1 MSLFSPSDIS
11 FHILTSCKLWF
22 FIYIIFVSCVSLVTS
37 FTLHL
42 MFVGLFMCVL
52 AYLKLP
58 SPNPELVNEVL
69 GELSYTKRREVGEVV
84 AHRAACLDAPEN
96 SLEAVREAAKN
107 GAKWIEFDISFTRDN
122 VGVVFHD
129 DTVDRVT
136 DGSGPIADFTLE
148 QLSRLDLSVK
158 HPKADQFND
167 ARIPTVDE
175 FVGECLKNNIKM
187 IIDLKTYTM
196 PEETVGL
203 LTSLYAKYPTLKQ
216 NSIVTS
222 FFPNLLYKLRS
233 TDANIVT
240 AISTRPGFI
249 SCVTWEGTQASIT
262 HRFTGLKHMIAV
274 ASDAVFQ
281 PLLEL
286 VLWWVLGLSAVL
298 FTRHVITRGFVDTWN
313 RRGVTVMAWTVN
325 CPKEKQFYSHVIK
338 IPVLSDTIL

>member
-1 MSLFSPSDIS
+1 MSPFSPSDIS
-11 FHILTSCKLWF
+11 FHILTSFKLWM
-22 FIYIIFVSCVSLVTS
+22 FIYIIFVSCISIVTS

-42 MFVGLFMCVL
+42 MFVGLFMCIL

-58 SPNPELVNEVL
+58 SPNVDLVNEVL
-69 GELSYTKRREVGEVV
+69 GDLSYTKRKEVGEVV

-96 SLEAVREAAKN
+96 SLEAVREAVKN

-129 DTVDRVT
+129 DIVDRVT
-136 DGSGPIADFTLE
+136 DGSGPIEDFTME
-148 QLSRLDLSVK
+148 QLSKLDLSVK
-158 HPKADQFND
+158 HPKSDKFSV
-167 ARIPTVDE
+167 ARIPRVDQ
-175 FVGECLKNNIKM
+175 FVEECLKHNIKM
-187 IIDLKTYTM
+187 IIGLKTYTM

-203 LTSLYAKYPTLKQ
+203 LTSLYSKYPTLKR
-216 NSIVTS
+216 NSFVTS

-233 TDANIVT
+233 SDPDIVT

-262 HRFTGLKHMIAV
+262 HRFTGVKHLIAV
-274 ASDAVFQ
+274 ISDAIFQ

-286 VLWWVLGLSAVL
+286 VMWWVLGLSAVL
-298 FTRHVITRGFVDTWN
+298 YTRHVITPEFVDTWHT
-313 RRGVTVMAWTVN
+313 RGVTVMAWTVN
-325 CPKEKQFYSHVIK
+325 CPKEKQFYTHVIK